1 MTDSNTV
8 MPAPRHARVLPS
20 FAVAFV
26 ARPLESVLGLIEGPE
41 LLAWTG
47 QALPSERTAEELRE
61 QFVRRRR
68 VSFELLWTSVIN
80 VKIVEHW
87 RRALTDEERLRLLPL
102 VSSEEA
108 VKAFPQLTLRAFKEG
123 VRMPVGQALGILAK
137 LEALYWIQKP
147 WRRRTKWGAKP
158 QCLADFP
165 VDIEFAERMKACLA
179 STWINELDQE
189 DLRFPSTDK
198 QKHSEWLS
206 AELAKPV
213 LSGPTHDLC
222 LRLLAAEK
230 ASWAEELAEL
240 AGHAIETAQRR
251 PGSEESRQRWI
262 DIFLAR
268 HGGVSGLELQA
279 VGDRFSITRERV
291 RQICDAILTSLKA
304 QPVKMP
310 ALEKLLR
317 AAARVMPLPMQEADV
332 QLVRFLG
339 EGAGLDAAMAFAE
352 EMGLESPV
360 RRIAHGARTLAGRKP
375 IHIVEAA
382 AAPATWVNA
391 ALVHARRDCTFVGC
405 TNYVRIAGLVAME
418 EGVALD
424 AETLEAVFSK
434 APGFRIL
441 DKDSGW
447 FTLADSEQSAAAS
460 RMRKLMCVATGSVGI
475 DTVASALM
483 TDDRWLYRED
493 GRTLALPPLHVLT
506 ELFQGWNWLE
516 ANSHN
521 KYTAKVSL
529 DPQVLLSKSE
539 LGAIAVL
546 NTYGG
551 AATRAEVAA
560 HLVGNLGVSNV
571 AVSHV
576 LATSSALCKLDH
588 AIYGIG
594 GRPLAAQ
601 ALIDARARRT
611 AEQLAHTP
619 AAEHAGKEIDLS
631 LPVRTTVT
639 QSGSSVAVKRR
650 VVYLPSYLAGKI
662 TGKFEHATQA
672 GAAISVKSGNQIRM
686 LAEVADDLGVGPGE
700 RFEIVFDVQK
710 RTYEISSPAT
720 IALKST
726 PPSVTQQATYA
737 PGDLSA

>member
-1 MTDSNTV
+1 MTDNSAST
-8 MPAPRHARVLPS
+8 PTPRHARVLPS

-26 ARPLESVLGLIEGPE
+26 ARPLESVLGLIDGPE

-68 VSFELLWTSVIN
+68 VSFDLLWASVIN
-80 VKIVEHW
+80 VKVVEHW
-87 RRALTDEERLRLLPL
+87 RRALADEERLRLLPL
-102 VSSEEA
+102 VSSEGA
-108 VKAFPQLTLRAFKEG
+108 VDAFPQLTLRAFKEG

-137 LEALYWIQKP
+137 LEALYWIREP
-147 WRRRTKWGAKP
+147 WRRRMKWGIKP
-158 QCLADFP
+158 QSLADVP
-165 VDIEFAERMKACLA
+165 VGTEFAERMKACLA
-179 STWINELDQE
+179 SSWIEELDQE
-189 DLRFPSTDK
+189 DLRFPSADK
-198 QKHSEWLS
+198 QKHSGWLLT
-206 AELAKPV
+206 ELAKPV
-213 LSGPTHDLC
+213 LSGSTYDLC
-222 LRLLAAEK
+222 QRLLVADK
-230 ASWAEELAEL
+230 ASWAEELVDL
-240 AGHAIETAQRR
+240 VDHAIETAQRR

-268 HGGVSGLELQA
+268 HGGVRGLELQA

-291 RQICDAILTSLKA
+291 RQICDAILSSLKA

-332 QLVRFLG
+332 QLARFLG
-339 EGAGLDAAMAFAE
+339 EGAGLDAAMVFAE

-405 TNYVRIAGLVAME
+405 SNYVRIAGLVAME

-434 APGFRIL
+434 APGFRLL
-441 DKDSGW
+441 DENSGW
-447 FTLADSEQSAAAS
+447 FTLADSDQSAAAS

-493 GRTLALPPLHVLT
+493 GRTLALPPLHVLA
-506 ELFQGWNWLE
+506 ELFQGWSWLE

-521 KYTAKVSL
+521 KYTAKMPL
-529 DPQVLLSKSE
+529 DPQALLSKSE
-539 LGAIAVL
+539 LGAIAAMDAH
-546 NTYGG
+546 GG

-588 AIYGIG
+588 AIYGVG

-601 ALIDARARRT
+601 ALLDARARRI
-611 AEQLAHTP
+611 AEQLARTP

-631 LPVRTTVT
+631 MPVRTTVT

-662 TGKFEHATQA
+662 TGRFEHATQV
-672 GAAISVKSGNQIRM
+672 GAAINVKSDNQIRM
-686 LAEVADDLGVGPGE
+686 LAEVADNLGVGPGE
-700 RFEIVFDVQK
+700 RFEIVFDVQG
-710 RTYEISSPAT
+710 RTYEIAAPELGASEPVAPNVARQT
-720 IALKST
+720 AL
-726 PPSVTQQATYA
+726 V
-737 PGDLSA
+737 PGELAE

>member
-1 MTDSNTV
+1 MIDSNTG

-41 LLAWTG
+41 LLAWAG

-68 VSFELLWTSVIN
+68 VSFDLLWTSVIN

-87 RRALTDEERLRLLPL
+87 RRALTDAERLRLLPL

-108 VKAFPQLTLRAFKEG
+108 VEAFPRLTLRAFKEG
-123 VRMPVGQALGILAK
+123 VRMPVGQALGVLAK

-147 WRRRTKWGAKP
+147 WRRRMKWGAKP
-158 QCLADFP
+158 QSLADVP
-165 VDIEFAERMKACLA
+165 VDIEFAERMKTCLA
-179 STWINELDQE
+179 SPWIDELDQE
-189 DLRFPSTDK
+189 DLRFPSADK
-198 QKHSEWLS
+198 QKHSEWLL

-213 LSGPTHDLC
+213 LSAPTHDLC
-222 LRLLAAEK
+222 QRLLAADK
-230 ASWAEELAEL
+230 ASWAEELADL
-240 AGHAIETAQRR
+240 VSHAIETAQRR

-268 HGGVSGLELQA
+268 HGGVRGLELQG

-291 RQICDAILTSLKA
+291 RQICDAILISLKA

-332 QLVRFLG
+332 QLARFLG
-339 EGAGLDAAMAFAE
+339 DETGLAAAMGFAE

-493 GRTLALPPLHVLT
+493 GRTLALPPLHVLA
-506 ELFQGWNWLE
+506 ELFQGWSWLE

-521 KYTAKVSL
+521 KYTAKVPL
-529 DPQVLLSKSE
+529 DPQALLSKSE
-539 LGAIAVL
+539 LGAIAAL
-546 NTYGG
+546 DAHGG

-588 AIYGIG
+588 AIYGVG

-601 ALIDARARRT
+601 ALLEARARRT
-611 AEQLAHTP
+611 TEQLAHTP
-619 AAEHAGKEIDLS
+619 AAEHAGKEINLS

-639 QSGSSVAVKRR
+639 QSGSSVAVKLR

-662 TGKFEHATQA
+662 TGRFEHATQV

-686 LAEVADDLGVGPGE
+686 LAKVADDLGVGPGE

-720 IALKST
+720 IAPRSSLSSST
-726 PPSVTQQATYA
+726 EQAPYA
-737 PGDLSA
+737 PGELSA